1 MKKIYASQ
9 ILVIVFGVLVC
20 ISTVI
25 PAAEIL
31 GQEINLLKPDD
42 SFGSG
47 IILIVLSLL
56 AILSCLLKK
65 KILTIVFSV
74 LNLAIAI
81 FQYQSFEQYME
92 FATTG
97 MYLMIIASV
106 LLFAGSIFMAI
117 QVPKK
122 ISKKL
127 NEKFLFPLRLNS
139 LLKLKN

>member
-1 MKKIYASQ
+1 MEK
-9 ILVIVFGVLVC
+9 
-20 ISTVI
+20 
-25 PAAEIL
+25 
-31 GQEINLLKPDD
+31 LKW
-42 SFGSG
+42 FY
-47 IILIVLSLL
+47 
-56 AILSCLLKK
+56 K

-97 MYLMIIASV
+97 LYLMIIASV

-122 ISKKL
+122 NKQEIKWKIFIS
-127 NEKFLFPLRLNS
+127 P
-139 LLKLKN
+139 

>member
-25 PAAEIL
+25 PAAEFL

-47 IILIVLSLL
+47 IILIGLSLL

-81 FQYQSFEQYME
+81 LQYQSFEQYME

-97 MYLMIIASV
+97 FYLMIIASV

-122 ISKKL
+122 NKQEIKWKIFIS
-127 NEKFLFPLRLNS
+127 S
-139 LLKLKN
+139 

>member
-1 MKKIYASQ
+1 MEK
-9 ILVIVFGVLVC
+9 
-20 ISTVI
+20 
-25 PAAEIL
+25 
-31 GQEINLLKPDD
+31 LKW
-42 SFGSG
+42 FY
-47 IILIVLSLL
+47 
-56 AILSCLLKK
+56 K

-97 MYLMIIASV
+97 FYLMIIASV

-122 ISKKL
+122 NNQEIKWKIFIS
-127 NEKFLFPLRLNS
+127 P
-139 LLKLKN
+139 

>member
-25 PAAEIL
+25 PAAEFL

-97 MYLMIIASV
+97 LYLMIIASV

-127 NEKFLFPLRLNS
+127 NEKYLFPLRLNS
-139 LLKLKN
+139 LLKFKN

>member
-1 MKKIYASQ
+1 MEK
-9 ILVIVFGVLVC
+9 
-20 ISTVI
+20 
-25 PAAEIL
+25 
-31 GQEINLLKPDD
+31 LKW
-42 SFGSG
+42 FY
-47 IILIVLSLL
+47 
-56 AILSCLLKK
+56 K

-97 MYLMIIASV
+97 LYLMIIASV

-122 ISKKL
+122 NKQEIKWKL
-127 NEKFLFPLRLNS
+127 WFLLRWIAY
-139 LLKLKN
+139 

>member
-1 MKKIYASQ
+1 M
-9 ILVIVFGVLVC
+9 
-20 ISTVI
+20 
-25 PAAEIL
+25 

-81 FQYQSFEQYME
+81 LQYQSFEQYME

-97 MYLMIIASV
+97 FYLMIIASV

-122 ISKKL
+122 NKQEIK
-127 NEKFLFPLRLNS
+127 
-139 LLKLKN
+139 